1 MCGIA
6 GFISTQFRN
15 SEILPSMLE
24 KISRRG
30 PDGSGSEIR
39 SFSDWQ
45 IHLGHRRLSIIDVEG
60 GAQPMR
66 SSRTDS
72 FITYNGEIFNFLEI
86 ASRLRE
92 KGVVLKTR
100 SDTEVLLEAL
110 SAEKSSDFGPV
121 LRSLNGMFA
130 FGFWD
135 EKRGELLL
143 ARDRIGIK
151 PLYYATLSD
160 GGIAFASE
168 LTSILA
174 MPRESFNREL
184 DSQGITDFF
193 FHDYIP
199 APGTVIQGIRKLG
212 LAEYLIWRPGKN
224 IEVKKY
230 WSPNEIAVTASPRSE
245 ADLADELLEKMQ
257 LAVRRQLISD
267 VPVGIFL
274 SGGIDSSFVSAL
286 AVKESASALHTF
298 SIGFEEKSFDESLV
312 ARKVSQLLGTR
323 HHEEILSE
331 KKLITDLDKTLDCL
345 DEPLGDASILPTYQ
359 VAALAKKSV
368 KVCLGG
374 DGGDELWAGYP
385 FYGAHRYGDLYGK
398 LPRLF
403 RSGVF
408 KPLINS
414 LPVRDT
420 YQSLE
425 WKAKRFVN
433 RFDENRL
440 KRHFRWLAGTDSD
453 AIKKLFIRAPH
464 PSSFGKY
471 GPERAQSLDDL
482 LRLDL
487 VSYLPGSV
495 MTKVDRA
502 TMANGV
508 EARPPF
514 LDNEVVD
521 FSLGISSDL
530 KLKGKTTKYLLKES
544 ARKLFSKELS
554 QTVLDRPKKGFSVP
568 MSRWIRGELRERVR
582 ESLGS
587 SDLLKSGVFDQPAF
601 MNIFED
607 HCANRQ
613 DWGKTLW
620 SFYVFDHWCRKN
632 LK

>member
-1 MCGIA
+1 
-6 GFISTQFRN
+6 
-15 SEILPSMLE
+15 MLE

-30 PDGSGSEIR
+30 PDGEGLEVR
-39 SFSDWQ
+39 TFSDWQ

-66 SSRTDS
+66 SSRTAS

-86 ASRLRE
+86 ASQLKDSGIHLR
-92 KGVVLKTR
+92 TR
-100 SDTEVLLEAL
+100 SDTEVLVETLSQ
-110 SAEKSSDFGPV
+110 SAEKNQDFGPV

-143 ARDRIGIK
+143 ARDRVGIK
-151 PLYYATLSD
+151 PLYYAALSD

-174 MPRESFNREL
+174 MPLESFNREL

-193 FHDYIP
+193 FHDYIA
-199 APGTVIQGIRKLG
+199 APGTVVQGIRKLG
-212 LAEYLIWRPGKN
+212 MGEYLTWRPGKALE
-224 IEVKKY
+224 IKRY
-230 WSPNEIAVTASPRSE
+230 WSPDEVAVDSE
-245 ADLADELLEKMQ
+245 LSKRPESELSDALLEKMRG
-257 LAVRRQLISD
+257 AVRRQLISD

-274 SGGIDSSFVSAL
+274 SGGIDSSLVSAL
-286 AVKESASALHTF
+286 AVKESSLPLHTF
-298 SIGFEEKSFDESLV
+298 SIGFEEKSFDESDV
-312 ARKVSQLLGTR
+312 ARRVASLLGSN

-331 KKLITDLDKTLDCL
+331 KKLIADLDKTLDCL

-359 VAALAKKSV
+359 VAKLASRSV

-374 DGGDELWAGYP
+374 DGGDELWAGYS
-385 FYGAHRYGDLYGK
+385 FYGAHRYGDIYGRV
-398 LPRLF
+398 PAFF
-403 RSGVF
+403 RSGIF
-408 KPLINS
+408 KPLINA

-420 YQSLE
+420 YQSFE

-433 RFDENRL
+433 RFDESRL
-440 KRHFRWLAGTDSD
+440 RRHFRWLAGTDIEELRQMLTHPQS
-453 AIKKLFIRAPH
+453 

-471 GPERAQSLDDL
+471 GSERARGLDDL

-521 FSLGISSDL
+521 FSLAVSSKL
-530 KLKGKTTKYLLKES
+530 KLRGKTTKYLLKES
-544 ARKLFSKELS
+544 ARKLFPPELS
-554 QTVLDRPKKGFSVP
+554 HLVLDRPKKGFSVP
-568 MSRWIRGELRERVR
+568 MSRWLRRELRSNLRDCLET
-582 ESLGS
+582 
-587 SDLLKSGVFDQPAF
+587 SDLLKSGLFNRPALMQMF
-601 MNIFED
+601 KD
-607 HCANRQ
+607 HCSNTR
-613 DWGKTLW
+613 DHGKTLW

>member
-1 MCGIA
+1 
-6 GFISTQFRN
+6 
-15 SEILPSMLE
+15 
-24 KISRRG
+24 
-30 PDGSGSEIR
+30 
-39 SFSDWQ
+39 
-45 IHLGHRRLSIIDVEG
+45 
-60 GAQPMR
+60 
-66 SSRTDS
+66 
-72 FITYNGEIFNFLEI
+72 
-86 ASRLRE
+86 
-92 KGVVLKTR
+92 
-100 SDTEVLLEAL
+100 
-110 SAEKSSDFGPV
+110 
-121 LRSLNGMFA
+121 
-130 FGFWD
+130 
-135 EKRGELLL
+135 
-143 ARDRIGIK
+143 
-151 PLYYATLSD
+151 
-160 GGIAFASE
+160 
-168 LTSILA
+168 
-174 MPRESFNREL
+174 
-184 DSQGITDFF
+184 
-193 FHDYIP
+193 
-199 APGTVIQGIRKLG
+199 
-212 LAEYLIWRPGKN
+212 
-224 IEVKKY
+224 
-230 WSPNEIAVTASPRSE
+230 
-245 ADLADELLEKMQ
+245 
-257 LAVRRQLISD
+257 
-267 VPVGIFL
+267 
-274 SGGIDSSFVSAL
+274 
-286 AVKESASALHTF
+286 
-298 SIGFEEKSFDESLV
+298 
-312 ARKVSQLLGTR
+312 
-323 HHEEILSE
+323 
-331 KKLITDLDKTLDCL
+331 
-345 DEPLGDASILPTYQ
+345 
-359 VAALAKKSV
+359 
-368 KVCLGG
+368 
-374 DGGDELWAGYP
+374 
-385 FYGAHRYGDLYGK
+385 
-398 LPRLF
+398 
-403 RSGVF
+403 
-408 KPLINS
+408 
-414 LPVRDT
+414 
-420 YQSLE
+420 
-425 WKAKRFVN
+425 VN

>member
-374 DGGDELWAGYP
+374 DGGDEG
-385 FYGAHRYGDLYGK
+385 
-398 LPRLF
+398 
-403 RSGVF
+403 
-408 KPLINS
+408 
-414 LPVRDT
+414 
-420 YQSLE
+420 
-425 WKAKRFVN
+425 
-433 RFDENRL
+433 
-440 KRHFRWLAGTDSD
+440 
-453 AIKKLFIRAPH
+453 
-464 PSSFGKY
+464 
-471 GPERAQSLDDL
+471 
-482 LRLDL
+482 
-487 VSYLPGSV
+487 SYRG
-495 MTKVDRA
+495 
-502 TMANGV
+502 
-508 EARPPF
+508 F
-514 LDNEVVD
+514 LDQE
-521 FSLGISSDL
+521 FL
-530 KLKGKTTKYLLKES
+530 
-544 ARKLFSKELS
+544 
-554 QTVLDRPKKGFSVP
+554 
-568 MSRWIRGELRERVR
+568 
-582 ESLGS
+582 
-587 SDLLKSGVFDQPAF
+587 
-601 MNIFED
+601 
-607 HCANRQ
+607 
-613 DWGKTLW
+613 
-620 SFYVFDHWCRKN
+620 N
-632 LK
+632 L